1 MVLILLV
8 FTIVDLCPL
17 TLLARDLYL
26 NIKEGHLFMAL
37 AWCKTLESIV
47 MGVAF
52 LYWPVEIEAFYHF
65 VNVFFFAS
73 FTT

>member
-1 MVLILLV
+1 MFVRLFNVFLYLSCHSILCLGEVMVLILLV

-37 AWCKTLESIV
+37 A
-47 MGVAF
+47 
-52 LYWPVEIEAFYHF
+52 
-65 VNVFFFAS
+65 
-73 FTT
+73 

>member
-1 MVLILLV
+1 MFLYLSCYSILCLGEVMVLILLV

-37 AWCKTLESIV
+37 A
-47 MGVAF
+47 
-52 LYWPVEIEAFYHF
+52 
-65 VNVFFFAS
+65 
-73 FTT
+73 